1 MKTAH
6 IKSSFRTQKKRVE
19 KKKKKLD
26 EKAKVKFKI
35 YDVTDW
41 TTNNCNTYNAQYLK
55 N

>member
-1 MKTAH
+1 MLILKVLFVL
-6 IKSSFRTQKKRVE
+6 KKKRVE

-26 EKAKVKFKI
+26 GKAKVKFKI